1 MSSEG
6 RVDFVFTGG
15 GNKVQVGISTFPGI
29 TDMRHSQ
36 SGRSYLRKD
45 GSILFFQKHVY
56 RFATR
61 CHSLYFL
68 QHVPSYAPM
77 KAKDREHGFSFAY
90 SQAVS

>member
-36 SGRSYLRKD
+36 SGRSYEKTVLFCFFKNT
-45 GSILFFQKHVY
+45 SIVLQLAVIRYIFY
-56 RFATR
+56 SM
-61 CHSLYFL
+61 CH
-68 QHVPSYAPM
+68 PM
-77 KAKDREHGFSFAY
+77 P
-90 SQAVS
+90 Q